1 MTGEHEAVT
10 AATEAAVA
18 ELMRRRLNGESVAR
32 ILGYKAFYG
41 LDFALGPATLEPR
54 PDTEL
59 LVDLALTR
67 LPTGGKL
74 LDLGTGTGCIPISI
88 LHNRSDATGLATD
101 LAAGALD
108 VARANAGRHAV
119 AGRLAFAQGDWFE
132 ALSGRAEAFDLI
144 VSNPPYIESA
154 VVAGLARE
162 VRDFDPLL
170 ALDGGPDGLG
180 PYRIIAGQAGRWLR
194 DGGHVLVEI
203 GHDQGARA
211 AALFTEAGFADVR
224 VHRDLAGL
232 DRVVSMHHLRRQDSL

>member
-10 AATEAAVA
+10 AADEVAVA
-18 ELMRRRLNGESVAR
+18 ELMRRRLEGESVAR

-59 LVDLALTR
+59 LVELALTR

-88 LHNRSDATGLATD
+88 LHNRPDARGLATD

-119 AGRLAFAQGDWFE
+119 AGRLEFAQGDWFE
-132 ALSGRAEAFDLI
+132 ALAGRAEAFDLI

-170 ALDGGPDGLG
+170 ALDGGPDGLA
-180 PYRIIAGQAGRWLR
+180 PYRVIAAKAGKWLKPGGQI
-194 DGGHVLVEI
+194 LVEI
-203 GHDQGARA
+203 GFDQGARA

-232 DRVVSMHHLRRQDSL
+232 DRVVSMHHQRPQDSV